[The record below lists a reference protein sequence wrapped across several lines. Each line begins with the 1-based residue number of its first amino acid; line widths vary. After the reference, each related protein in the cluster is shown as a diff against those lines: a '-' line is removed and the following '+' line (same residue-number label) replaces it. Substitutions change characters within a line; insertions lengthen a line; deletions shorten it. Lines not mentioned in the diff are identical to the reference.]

1 MAEINIG
8 NEPAVTYQLNVL
20 ASAIGRF
27 AVPDMDLETIQQ
39 AADMCEQAIDAIR
52 GGGKPAVPH
61 TNPVLLQEAQSFD
74 EKLRRQLVY
83 GSAQYFLPKNVLDV
97 ALETVDRHTEVCAEL
112 ANGSAAPRLLVDPSE
127 IADAYGIT
135 DLWDGTEE
143 MIDAEADRWAMFCE
157 HPRVPKDLEKPVSA
171 IDTASMM
178 KIMWDHVIGI
188 DEHPVVRTYLTKYPE
203 AYHVYWAPLA
213 DKLDYTTPTT
223 YDRATQLS
231 FDIPHNATHL
241 AHLDAISDDLGVFRY
256 DDSMSQR
263 AFFEAAAVYSELRG
277 MEEAR
282 TNPGFTAKLSEALNL
297 RSMSSEEL
305 AEWIAQDRGYEFKL
319 RAARYAADT
328 LMIRGASFEETVHE
342 VADALQIPLA
352 DSEKESRKY
361 IAWTGLGAVYTA
373 GYRKLEQSGI
383 VKVKDVLVDTDG
395 RAITS
400 WRQFENQGANK

>member
-27 AVPDMDLETIQQ
+27 AAPNLGLETIRQ
-39 AADMCEQAIDAIR
+39 AGDMCEQTIDAIR
-52 GGGKPAVPH
+52 ESGKPAVPH
-61 TNPVLLQEAQSFD
+61 TNPVLLEEAQGFD

-83 GSAQYFLPKNVLDV
+83 GAAQYFLPKNVLAA
-97 ALETVDRHTEVCAEL
+97 ALETVDGHAEVCTEL
-112 ANGSAAPRLLVDPSE
+112 LDGKAAARLLVEPSE

-135 DLWDGTEE
+135 DLWDGSEE
-143 MIDAEADRWAMFCE
+143 MVDAEADRWAVFRE
-157 HPRVPKDLEKPVSA
+157 HPAVPKDLEKPVSA
-171 IDTASMM
+171 TDTASMM
-178 KIMWDHVIGI
+178 KIMWDHVIGV
-188 DEHPVVRTYLTKYPE
+188 DEHPVVRTYLAKYPE

-213 DKLDYTTPTT
+213 DKLDYATPTT

-241 AHLDAISDDLGVFRY
+241 AHLNAISDDLGVFRY

-277 MEEAR
+277 MEEAH
-282 TNPGFTAKLSEALNL
+282 TNPEFIAELSEALDL
-297 RSMSSEEL
+297 RTMSSEEL

-352 DSEKESRKY
+352 DSEKETRKY

-373 GYRKLEQSGI
+373 GYRKLEQAGV
-383 VKVKDVLVDTDG
+383 VKVKDALVYADG

-400 WRQFENQGANK
+400 WRQFENQGGE